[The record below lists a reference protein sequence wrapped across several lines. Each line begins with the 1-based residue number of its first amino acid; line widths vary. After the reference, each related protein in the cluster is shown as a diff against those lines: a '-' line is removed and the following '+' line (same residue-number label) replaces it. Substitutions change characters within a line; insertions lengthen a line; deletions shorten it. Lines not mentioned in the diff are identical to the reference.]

1 MGKWR
6 PYGLA
11 GIGYRTI
18 DSDLDYPVTSYEP
31 AFGGVLGIG
40 MLKGK
45 WDFRLGYS
53 FFKHEA
59 DSTKEGYTG
68 SGDELDT
75 SGIYFEFAYHF
86 ATDNSNT

>member
-1 MGKWR
+1 M
-6 PYGLA
+6 A

-18 DSDLDYPVTSYEP
+18 DGDLDYPVTSYKP
-31 AFGGVLGIG
+31 AIGGVLGIG

-53 FFKHEA
+53 FFKHDA
-59 DSTKEGYTG
+59 DGTQEGYTG

-75 SGIYFEFAYHF
+75 SGIYLEVAYHF
-86 ATDNSNT
+86 LKF